1 MQLFRTFYLQ
11 KYWIKLLN
19 NDDVNNFHNIIKI
32 IKNVKMLLM
41 KGMKCSI
48 DWIKISL
55 LRILE

>member
-1 MQLFRTFYLQ
+1 M
-11 KYWIKLLN
+11 
-19 NDDVNNFHNIIKI
+19 NNFHNIIKI